1 MKIKL
6 VLWDWNGTLVDDSSL
21 CVDILNELLDE
32 YGKKNISLK
41 FYRANFSFPV
51 VNFYRKIS
59 LPYSGNEFEEISKK
73 FISRYRERW
82 VKCPLQPNTLDILDH
97 VKSLNIEQAILS
109 AGNQY
114 DVEKFVKYYGLN
126 SYFERIL
133 GTDNIK
139 AEGKVELAMRFFL
152 NPDYRAE
159 EMLIIG
165 DTLHDL
171 DIGNKIGCETIL
183 SSMGHNSES
192 LLTEFHDFLV
202 NDLREISKY
211 LQH

>member
-1 MKIKL
+1 MKYKHII
-6 VLWDWNGTLVDDSSL
+6 WDWNGTLVDDSSL

-73 FISRYRERW
+73 FISRQEE
-82 VKCPLQPNTLDILDH
+82 H

-152 NPDYRAE
+152 NSDYRAE
-159 EMLIIG
+159 EILIIG